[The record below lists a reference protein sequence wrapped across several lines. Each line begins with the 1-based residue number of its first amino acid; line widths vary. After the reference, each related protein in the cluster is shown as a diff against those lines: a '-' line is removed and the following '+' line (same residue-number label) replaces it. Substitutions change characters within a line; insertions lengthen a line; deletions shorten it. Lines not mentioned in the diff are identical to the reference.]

1 MKTTIS
7 STHLVRNLG
16 DCLARVRYRGECFRI
31 KKNDE
36 IIAEMIPSHATGG
49 CTWAEIARAV
59 AAYPADADF
68 ADDLERVN
76 RLDVEPENPWA

>member
-1 MKTTIS
+1 MKTIVT

-16 DCLARVRYRGECFRI
+16 DCLARVKYRGEKFVI

-36 IIAEMIPSHATGG
+36 IIAELLPSGDSGDAT
-49 CTWAEIARAV
+49 WSELAAAV

-76 RLDVEPENPWA
+76 QFDSPPENP

>member
-1 MKTTIS
+1 MKTIVS

-16 DCLARVRYRGECFRI
+16 DCLARVRYRGECFAI

-36 IIAEMIPSHATGG
+36 IIAEMIPPGGSGGAT
-49 CTWAEIARAV
+49 WSELASAV

-76 RLDVEPENPWA
+76 QLDTPPENPWD

>member
-1 MKTTIS
+1 MKTIVT

-16 DCLARVRYRGECFRI
+16 DCLARVRYRGETFVI

-36 IIAEMIPSHATGG
+36 IIAEMIPSGG
-49 CTWAEIARAV
+49 SGGATWAELASVV

-68 ADDLERVN
+68 AADLERVN
-76 RLDVEPENPWA
+76 QLDSPPENPWD